1 VSSSLEITFDVAVA
15 VALATAAVA
24 AATAAVA
31 AATAAVAAA
40 LAIVW
45 LRVIIFVC
53 SYYIRTRCLI
63 NFSFVIR
70 NNYYIFMQSHNYI

>member
-15 VALATAAVA
+15 VAVAALATAALAVA
-24 AATAAVA
+24 VALATAA
-31 AATAAVAAA
+31 TAA